1 MVSIPH
7 VLSGIS
13 IILLVIYGIDV
24 LVGGGGA
31 GEGFLPFDAMTRGIG
46 FGFPPIILSFV
57 AFFMSKNQPVKG
69 LGVMLIITGI
79 LIIIGGLISISSSGE
94 SENTARM
101 AGEGGSLI
109 VIGAIIIGLGVIKIK
124 KSQTKVA

>member
-7 VLSGIS
+7 VISGIS
-13 IILLVIYGIDV
+13 IVLLVIYGIDV

-31 GEGFLPFDAMTRGIG
+31 GDGFLPFDAMTRGIG
-46 FGFPPIILSFV
+46 FGFPPIILSFI
-57 AFFMSKNQPVKG
+57 AFFISKKPPFKG
-69 LGVMLIITGI
+69 LGIMLMITGVLIIV
-79 LIIIGGLISISSSGE
+79 GGAISISASGE
-94 SENTARM
+94 SENTSRM
-101 AGEGGSLI
+101 VGEGGSLI